1 MHDGED
7 SEEMAD
13 DQVEEDE
20 DDGQEGEEKKKGGR
34 KRTRMHHVYDRLNQP
49 PQRVHYNAK
58 GQPDGK
64 NASEFSNFIATLVKS
79 HIPIAHDDWRQV
91 AVSWKLEFMKTLRKF
106 YVVDDELKDWVWGT
120 AHKKW
125 RDFKSDLKE
134 KHFKE
139 EKTEEE
145 LLACRD
151 DRVTIEDWQW
161 LVTRWRSEEFKKRS
175 DQGKRNRSRQKVM
188 HTAGS
193 KSYARIASEMHKEN
207 GYAPRRDELFL
218 RTHSKRKDGT
228 PIDKDTAKI
237 ISDIEEAIE
246 TNPELLEKTIEQGD
260 VLAHVLGKEKNG
272 YVRCVG
278 MGPSPGRLGIPG
290 GQKLKSTKL
299 QMAEEETKEAW
310 RANDVLKEHVE
321 EIREETKSKIDGLME
336 EIDLLKWM
344 MAQTIAA
351 NNKTKSIEREPED
364 PEGSVGESYAI
375 EDHYE
380 LDDEEER
387 VQQEMRKAK
396 EYFEKKQ
403 EEVQLLQKKK
413 KEAELLQKKKEAEL
427 LQKKKKEAE
436 VLQMKGVALN
446 QNKED
451 ALARRMKDAEGH
463 QKNQETLQKK
473 DAETRKKPQKEAAV
487 TQRNHQQGKE
497 VILYNVFRDHTT
509 PVAKATI
516 LSTDRKKMV
525 GGRELGLE
533 CCEVVIDYIIKRDA
547 LLPRP
552 IGNITTMGQ
561 AQGRSIAWLYKHMEE
576 QKKSTD
582 KPTSAPVQE
591 QVNRNAD

>member
-1 MHDGED
+1 MIGSQLRIGSGLSHAGE
-7 SEEMAD
+7 A
-13 DQVEEDE
+13 
-20 DDGQEGEEKKKGGR
+20 
-34 KRTRMHHVYDRLNQP
+34 
-49 PQRVHYNAK
+49 
-58 GQPDGK
+58 
-64 NASEFSNFIATLVKS
+64 
-79 HIPIAHDDWRQV
+79 
-91 AVSWKLEFMKTLRKF
+91 KTLRN
-106 YVVDDELKDWVWGT
+106 VVT
-120 AHKKW
+120 
-125 RDFKSDLKE
+125 KE
-134 KHFKE
+134 
-139 EKTEEE
+139 
-145 LLACRD
+145 
-151 DRVTIEDWQW
+151 
-161 LVTRWRSEEFKKRS
+161 
-175 DQGKRNRSRQKVM
+175 KRNRSRQKVM

-375 EDHYE
+375 EDHCE

-413 KEAELLQKKKEAEL
+413 KEAEILQKKKEVEI
-427 LQKKKKEAE
+427 LQKKKEAE

-487 TQRNHQQGKE
+487 KQRNH
-497 VILYNVFRDHTT
+497 
-509 PVAKATI
+509 
-516 LSTDRKKMV
+516 
-525 GGRELGLE
+525 
-533 CCEVVIDYIIKRDA
+533 
-547 LLPRP
+547 
-552 IGNITTMGQ
+552 
-561 AQGRSIAWLYKHMEE
+561 
-576 QKKSTD
+576 
-582 KPTSAPVQE
+582 